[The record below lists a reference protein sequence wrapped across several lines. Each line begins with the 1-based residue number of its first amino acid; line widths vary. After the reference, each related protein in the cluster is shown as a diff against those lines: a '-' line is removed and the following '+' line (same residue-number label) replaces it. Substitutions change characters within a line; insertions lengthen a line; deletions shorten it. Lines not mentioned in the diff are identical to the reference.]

1 MVEAVHV
8 LGGGVAFADTS
19 FSLEADR
26 SLTGEDGVG
35 GVSRGVWRPCCFRSS
50 RLRVVDLN
58 SCRSKFRLTGSQPIK
73 EPLRAACRGR

>member
-1 MVEAVHV
+1 MVEAVHE

-58 SCRSKFRLTGSQPIK
+58 TRPACIPQVVKFLPRK
-73 EPLRAACRGR
+73 